1 MGARYTLVRNPN
13 PESSDETQALH
24 ARIVPYG
31 TIGIDQLM
39 ENAQGR
45 STFTAAD
52 IRGALRLLSDLMAE
66 RLEEGY
72 NVELE
77 GIGFF
82 SVSLA
87 SRPVMEKKEIRSE
100 SVHFKNVNFRCG
112 KRLKDRLKNMPLV
125 RLKEGKSNLIPPEER
140 QQLLMHYLE
149 KHHYITS
156 STYRGLVGCTK
167 YSALQDLNHLVDEG
181 MLEKGGYRSTRIY
194 LMKGMTG
201 ISEE

>member
-13 PESSDETQALH
+13 PEGDDKKQALH
-24 ARIVPYG
+24 ARVVPYG
-31 TIGIDQLM
+31 TVGIDQLM

-52 IRGALRLLSDLMAE
+52 IRGALQIIADLMAE

-82 SVSLA
+82 SVSLS

-100 SVHFKNVNFRCG
+100 SIHFKNVNFRCG
-112 KRLKDRLKNMPLV
+112 KYLRDKLKTMPLT
-125 RLKEGKSNLIPPEER
+125 RLKEEKADLVQPAER
-140 QQLLMHYLE
+140 EQRLMHYLE

-156 STYRGLVGCTK
+156 STYRGLTGCTK
-167 YSALQDLNHLVDEG
+167 YSALQDLNRLVEEG
-181 MLEKGGYRSTRIY
+181 KLQTGGYRSTRIY
-194 LMKGMTG
+194 LMKAKADK
-201 ISEE
+201 